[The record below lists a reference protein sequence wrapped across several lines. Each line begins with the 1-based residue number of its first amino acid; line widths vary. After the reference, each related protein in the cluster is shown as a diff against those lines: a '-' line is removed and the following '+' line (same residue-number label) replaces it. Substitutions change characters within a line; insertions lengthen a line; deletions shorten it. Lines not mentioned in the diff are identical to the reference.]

1 MSGSDA
7 CRIRTAPP
15 SRALPLLLLLTF
27 SACAQQAPTS
37 PDARRNA
44 PLPSLIQLGDG
55 LQRTGD
61 TEGALALYRG
71 AASQNGSDPVALERV
86 GQALMA
92 QGDPAR
98 AEQAFRAA
106 LALNGRLAGARSG
119 RALAV
124 LTQGHVTEALPML
137 AALANDQPTPQSL
150 RAYGAALDMAGHQDE
165 AQDAYHRGLALAPA
179 DANLH
184 GNLALSLAAAGQM
197 GAALDEMRLAQAA
210 PLPDPRQDVNAVL
223 LRAVTG
229 QELEARRLGASLLGP
244 ARTEAVLRQARTVRA
259 ADDPSARATAFGLFI
274 AKGAGPVGTVTIDLG
289 LPGPV
294 PAAKRRAAT
303 HPAAD

>member
-1 MSGSDA
+1 M
-7 CRIRTAPP
+7 
-15 SRALPLLLLLTF
+15 
-27 SACAQQAPTS
+27 
-37 PDARRNA
+37 
-44 PLPSLIQLGDG
+44 PSLIQLGDG

-61 TEGALALYRG
+61 TEGAPALYRG

-106 LALNGRLAGARSG
+106 LAPNGRLAGAQSG

-124 LTQGHVTEALPML
+124 LTQGHVAEALPML

-150 RAYGAALDMAGHQDE
+150 RAYGAALVDMAGHQDK

-184 GNLALSLAAAGQM
+184 GNLAF
-197 GAALDEMRLAQAA
+197 
-210 PLPDPRQDVNAVL
+210 
-223 LRAVTG
+223 
-229 QELEARRLGASLLGP
+229 ARRS
-244 ARTEAVLRQARTVRA
+244 RA
-259 ADDPSARATAFGLFI
+259 DGR
-274 AKGAGPVGTVTIDLG
+274 GAG
-289 LPGPV
+289 
-294 PAAKRRAAT
+294 
-303 HPAAD
+303 

>member
-98 AEQAFRAA
+98 AR
-106 LALNGRLAGARSG
+106 
-119 RALAV
+119 
-124 LTQGHVTEALPML
+124 
-137 AALANDQPTPQSL
+137 
-150 RAYGAALDMAGHQDE
+150 
-165 AQDAYHRGLALAPA
+165 
-179 DANLH
+179 
-184 GNLALSLAAAGQM
+184 
-197 GAALDEMRLAQAA
+197 
-210 PLPDPRQDVNAVL
+210 
-223 LRAVTG
+223 
-229 QELEARRLGASLLGP
+229 
-244 ARTEAVLRQARTVRA
+244 
-259 ADDPSARATAFGLFI
+259 I
-274 AKGAGPVGTVTIDLG
+274 
-289 LPGPV
+289 
-294 PAAKRRAAT
+294 
-303 HPAAD
+303 